1 MKSSQLK
8 TLIKEAVKEAI
19 QEELKDILLEAV
31 KTPKVLTQPTY
42 AQPTQVVEHQQPQQP
57 QQPQMSAEEK
67 RASYANILG
76 ETGAQFTSANV
87 PQSFTPKP
95 GFDTSNGTLPT
106 GEVDMSMIAGLMKK

>member
-8 TLIKEAVKEAI
+8 VIIKEAVREAI

-31 KTPKVLTQPTY
+31 KTPKVVTQPTY
-42 AQPTQVVEHQQPQQP
+42 AQPTQVVEHQQP

>member
-8 TLIKEAVKEAI
+8 VIIKEAVREAI

-31 KTPKVLTQPTY
+31 KTPKVITQSIPTVTENFSP
-42 AQPTQVVEHQQPQQP
+42 APPPPPPQ
-57 QQPQMSAEEK
+57 QMSAEDRRDAYK
-67 RASYANILG
+67 NILG

-95 GFDTSNGTLPT
+95 GFDTSNGTLPS
-106 GEVDMSMIAGLMKK
+106 GEVDMTMIAGLMKK

>member
-8 TLIKEAVKEAI
+8 VIIKEAVREAI

-31 KTPKVLTQPTY
+31 KTPKVITQSIPTVTENF
-42 AQPTQVVEHQQPQQP
+42 APPLPPPQS
-57 QQPQMSAEEK
+57 QMSPEEK
-67 RASYANILG
+67 RNAYKNILG

-95 GFDTSNGTLPT
+95 GFDTSNGTLPA

>member
-8 TLIKEAVKEAI
+8 VIIKEAVREAI

-31 KTPKVLTQPTY
+31 KTPKVITHPVNTVTENFAPPLP
-42 AQPTQVVEHQQPQQP
+42 PPQS
-57 QQPQMSAEEK
+57 QMSPEEK
-67 RASYANILG
+67 RNAYQNILG

-95 GFDTSNGTLPT
+95 GFDTSNGTLPA